1 MLSPLCKK
9 RKSNVY
15 LPCLIGKNEMETFYR
30 THKYL
35 VEHVKSPVKRGLM
48 QEIDWSRRL
57 IGIKGSRGV
66 GKTTFLLQ
74 YAREKYGADNRACL
88 YINLNNLYF
97 ADKKLSDFI
106 ERFYE
111 AGGRC
116 LLIDQVF
123 KYPSWQEEL
132 AQCYHSCPDLHIVFA
147 GSSVMR
153 LREEPSPISGIVD
166 SYDLR
171 GYSFREF
178 LNLMAGTDFPA
189 LRLDDLLACHT
200 ALAGEITSR
209 IHPLPYFREYLHHGF
224 YPFFL
229 EQHDFSENLVKTM
242 NMMME
247 VDILFIKQIEFT
259 YLPKIRRL
267 LYLLA
272 VSSPCS
278 PNVSRLSEAIRTSRA
293 TVVNYIKYLKDA
305 RLINMLY
312 PVGEEFPRKPARIY
326 MHNTNLMYPIC
337 PEDVSPQ
344 ALRETF
350 FYNALH
356 KNYRLNEGVRNAHFL
371 VDEKYNFRIEGD
383 SVRGRTNS
391 DCFYALDN
399 CEIGK
404 ENKIPLWLFGFLY

>member
-1 MLSPLCKK
+1 
-9 RKSNVY
+9 
-15 LPCLIGKNEMETFYR
+15 METFFK

-35 VEHVKSPVKRGLM
+35 VEHVNSPVKRGLM
-48 QEIDWSRRL
+48 QEIDWSHRL

-74 YAREKYGADNRACL
+74 YAREKFGPDDRICL

-97 ADKKLSDFI
+97 ADKKLIDFI
-106 ERFYE
+106 DEFYRM
-111 AGGRC
+111 GGRC

-123 KYPSWQEEL
+123 KYPFWAEEL
-132 AQCYHSCPDLHIVFA
+132 AHAYNAYPDLHVIFS

-153 LREEPSPISGIVD
+153 LKEEDSPIHEIVD
-166 SYDLR
+166 SYNLR

-189 LRLDDLLACHT
+189 VKLDDILRDHT
-200 ALAGEITSR
+200 ALAREVVSR
-209 IHPLPYFREYLHHGF
+209 IHPLSYFKEYLHHGF
-224 YPFFL
+224 YPFFI
-229 EQHDFSENLVKTM
+229 EQHNFTETLVKTM

-247 VDILFIKQIEFT
+247 VDILFIKQIELT

-272 VSSPCS
+272 TSSPCS
-278 PNVSRLSEAIRTSRA
+278 PNVSQLSKEIQTSRA

-312 PVGEEFPRKPARIY
+312 PVDEEFPRKPARVY
-326 MHNTNLMYPIC
+326 LHNTNLMYPIC
-337 PEDVSPQ
+337 PDHVDPQ
-344 ALRETF
+344 AVRETF
-350 FYNALH
+350 FYNILH
-356 KNYRLNEGVRNAHFL
+356 KDNRLNEGIRNTHFL
-371 VDEKYNFRIEGD
+371 VNRRYNFKIEGEIL
-383 SVRGRTNS
+383 RGRNNP
-391 DCFYALDN
+391 DYYYAMDN
-399 CEIGK
+399 NEIGK

>member
-1 MLSPLCKK
+1 
-9 RKSNVY
+9 
-15 LPCLIGKNEMETFYR
+15 MEAFFK

-35 VEHVKSPVKRGLM
+35 VEHVSSPVKRGLM

-74 YAREKYGADNRACL
+74 YAKENFGPDDRTCL

-97 ADKKLSDFI
+97 ADKKLSDFVD
-106 ERFYE
+106 EFYRL
-111 AGGRC
+111 GGRC

-123 KYPSWQEEL
+123 KYPTWAEEL
-132 AQCYHSCPDLHIVFA
+132 AYCYRTYSDLYVIFS

-153 LREEPSPISGIVD
+153 LKEEESPIQDIVD
-166 SYDLR
+166 SYNLR

-178 LNLMAGTDFPA
+178 LNLMAGTDFPSVK
-189 LRLDDLLACHT
+189 LDDILRDHT
-200 ALAGEITSR
+200 AFA
-209 IHPLPYFREYLHHGF
+209 REVISH
-224 YPFFL
+224 
-229 EQHDFSENLVKTM
+229 VKTM

-247 VDILFIKQIEFT
+247 VDILFIKQIELT

-272 VSSPCS
+272 TSSPCS
-278 PNVSRLSEAIRTSRA
+278 PNVSQLSKEIQTSRA

-312 PVGEEFPRKPARIY
+312 PVDEEFPRKPARVY
-326 MHNTNLMYPIC
+326 LHNTNLMYPIG
-337 PEDVSPQ
+337 PEHIDPQ
-344 ALRETF
+344 AVRETF
-350 FYNALH
+350 FYNILH
-356 KNYRLNEGVRNAHFL
+356 KDNRLNEGIRNTHFL
-371 VDEKYNFRIEGD
+371 VNRRYNFKIEGETL
-383 SVRGRTNS
+383 RGRNNP
-391 DCFYALDN
+391 DYYYAMDN
-399 CEIGK
+399 NEVGK